1 MSSKNSY
8 KPGQEA
14 TEDLTLLVKD
24 AKGKTLSEIHVPVGN
39 RIPPTRIKGA
49 ESYVKKSR

>member
-1 MSSKNSY
+1 MSKTF

-14 TEDLTLLVKD
+14 ERDLTLLVKD
-24 AKGKTLSEIHVPVGN
+24 EKGKTLSEISVPAGN

-49 ESYVKKSR
+49 NSYTEKK